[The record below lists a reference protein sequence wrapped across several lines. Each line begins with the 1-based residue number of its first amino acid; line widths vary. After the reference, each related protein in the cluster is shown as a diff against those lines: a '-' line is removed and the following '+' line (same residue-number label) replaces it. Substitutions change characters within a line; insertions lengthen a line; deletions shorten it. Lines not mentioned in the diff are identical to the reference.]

1 MAKILSAVGEIA
13 NITSFS
19 TEFAAKQAALAAK
32 KELISIATAIYTAA
46 NKGRTSIDYNIS
58 SSITRLDTVNL
69 AYAISIIEA
78 ELLETEYQFTKTVK
92 GNSISYKIEWEV
104 ETEPEGTTGTEPEGT
119 TGQEPEGITGQEP
132 EGNTAGEEQPE

>member
-1 MAKILSAVGEIA
+1 MAEILSSVSNIA
-13 NITSFS
+13 RITTFS
-19 TEFAAKQAALAAK
+19 TEFAAERTALLAK

-46 NKGRTSIDYNIS
+46 NKGKTFIDYVVS

-78 ELLETEYQFTKTVK
+78 ELLETEYQFIKTVR
-92 GNSISYKIEWEV
+92 GNSINYKIEWEV
-104 ETEPEGTTGTEPEGT
+104 ETEPEGTTGAEPEGT
-119 TGQEPEGITGQEP
+119 TGQEP

>member
-1 MAKILSAVGEIA
+1 MAEILSAVGEIA

-69 AYAISIIEA
+69 AYALSIIETDMIEA
-78 ELLETEYQFTKTVK
+78 EYQFVKTVR
-92 GNSISYKIEWEV
+92 NNAINYKIEWNV
-104 ETEPEGTTGTEPEGT
+104 ESQEEPHGTSGEEEEP
-119 TGQEPEGITGQEP
+119 Q
-132 EGNTAGEEQPE
+132 GNTGEEE

>member
-1 MAKILSAVGEIA
+1 MAEILSAVGEIA

-69 AYAISIIEA
+69 AYALSIIETDMIEA
-78 ELLETEYQFTKTVK
+78 EYQFVKTVR
-92 GNSISYKIEWEV
+92 NNAINYKIEWNV
-104 ETEPEGTTGTEPEGT
+104 ETQEEPHGTSGEEEEP
-119 TGQEPEGITGQEP
+119 Q
-132 EGNTAGEEQPE
+132 GNTGEEE

>member
-1 MAKILSAVGEIA
+1 MAEILSAVGEIA

-69 AYAISIIEA
+69 AYALSIIETDMIEA
-78 ELLETEYQFTKTVK
+78 EYQFVKTVR
-92 GNSISYKIEWEV
+92 NNAINYKIEWNVEV
-104 ETEPEGTTGTEPEGT
+104 QEEPHGTSGEEEEP
-119 TGQEPEGITGQEP
+119 Q
-132 EGNTAGEEQPE
+132 GNTGEEE

>member
-1 MAKILSAVGEIA
+1 MAEILSAVGEIA
-13 NITSFS
+13 NITNFS

-69 AYAISIIEA
+69 AYALSIIETDMIEA
-78 ELLETEYQFTKTVK
+78 EYQFVKTVR
-92 GNSISYKIEWEV
+92 NNAINYKIEWNV
-104 ETEPEGTTGTEPEGT
+104 EAQEEPQGTTGEEEEP
-119 TGQEPEGITGQEP
+119 Q
-132 EGNTAGEEQPE
+132 GNTGEEE

>member
-1 MAKILSAVGEIA
+1 MAEILSAVGEIA
-13 NITSFS
+13 NITNFS

-69 AYAISIIEA
+69 AYALSIIETDMIEA
-78 ELLETEYQFTKTVK
+78 EYQFVKTVR
-92 GNSISYKIEWEV
+92 NNVINYKIEWNV
-104 ETEPEGTTGTEPEGT
+104 EAQEEPQGTTGEEEPQGT
-119 TGQEPEGITGQEP
+119 TGEEEEPQ
-132 EGNTAGEEQPE
+132 GNTGEEE